1 MTIKKL
7 HLQQFTAS
15 LACTVI
21 TDDLQALPTSSSS
34 HSTLTKKSPNQLIS
48 RVILNSTK
56 WTDCWVWDCSACS
69 GLRLLLTISDG
80 TLKLLTHI
88 CWHFQV
94 PGPHCE
100 TWASC
105 LLDDGSLPLT
115 CYLSNIKSILLIV
128 FFFSLPRG
136 KGFNSAAA
144 IRVSLLHCATWCI
157 VFWEQ

>member
-1 MTIKKL
+1 M
-7 HLQQFTAS
+7 
-15 LACTVI
+15 
-21 TDDLQALPTSSSS
+21 
-34 HSTLTKKSPNQLIS
+34 
-48 RVILNSTK
+48 
-56 WTDCWVWDCSACS
+56 WDCSACS

-105 LLDDGSLPLT
+105 LLDDDSLT

-128 FFFSLPRG
+128 FFFFSLCQGVKDSFLLLPS
-136 KGFNSAAA
+136 GFHCFTVLPGVLSFENSKYVFLFIITEDSGTHCSFRFQAANC
-144 IRVSLLHCATWCI
+144 RVSPYFSLSHFDYIAYSELQMWCAFFLS
-157 VFWEQ
+157 VMYLF